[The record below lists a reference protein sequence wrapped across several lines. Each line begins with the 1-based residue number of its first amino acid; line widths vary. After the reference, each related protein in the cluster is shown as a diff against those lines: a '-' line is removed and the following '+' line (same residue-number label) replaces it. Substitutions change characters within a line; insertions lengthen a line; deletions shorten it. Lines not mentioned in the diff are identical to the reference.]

1 MKVATR
7 YPAVLL
13 MLLMLTACGEKNF
26 GLTPISDT
34 SPQEIAIWVNNIYV
48 AQYDAYQAAA
58 AMPII
63 SEEHKQ
69 ILRQRKAILEQ
80 VYPMLQVYN
89 AYVDQGIFPEQA
101 TTDLIIALMER
112 LILMGGI

>member
-13 MLLMLTACGEKNF
+13 MLIALTACGGKNF

-34 SPQEIAIWVNNIYV
+34 SPKEIAIWANNIYI

-58 AMPII
+58 SMPNLT
-63 SEEHKQ
+63 EEYKKV
-69 ILRQRKAILEQ
+69 LRQRKAILEQ
-80 VYPMLQVYN
+80 VYPMITIYN
-89 AYVDQGIFPEQA
+89 AYVDQGILPEQA

-112 LILMGGI
+112 LILLGGT